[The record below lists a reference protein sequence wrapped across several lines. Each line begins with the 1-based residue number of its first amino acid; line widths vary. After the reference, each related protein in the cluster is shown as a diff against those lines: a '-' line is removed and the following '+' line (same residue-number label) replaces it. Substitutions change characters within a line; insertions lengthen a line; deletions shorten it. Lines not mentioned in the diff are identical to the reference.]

1 MSGLA
6 EREAQTTM
14 AQTSKRMLEGYR
26 VLDFTQVLAGPTTTR
41 YLGEMGAEVVKVE
54 FAPSGDISRGVPY
67 LRDGR
72 SAYYVQQNRG
82 KKSLCLDLKHPAAA
96 AIIKELI
103 QKVDVLVENYAP
115 GVIGRLGFGYEAVR
129 TINPKIIMCSIS
141 TFGQDGPLANRPGY
155 DFIGCAYSGVL
166 SMIGERNGMPSLPQV
181 GVGDITT
188 GVHALSAIIAALLHR
203 ERTGEGQFVETSL
216 LDCYFSYNDMTVHTA
231 SLSGGAFSPTRNG
244 AHHFGVAPLG
254 IFNGKRS
261 PILIMASTEHQ
272 FGYLCCAMGQPE
284 LPTDPR
290 FCNNPA
296 RMANVEELKRLI
308 QDWFDSMPTDDE
320 VYRLFEEYRVPFAQV
335 LSIAEAMAHPHLRER
350 EVVRTVNDRFLGE
363 FDLPGFPL
371 RFSGYERHREMEAPT
386 LGEHNEAV
394 LRDYLGYSTDRIN
407 ALQRE
412 GVLQRGDR

>member
-1 MSGLA
+1 
-6 EREAQTTM
+6 M

-82 KKSLCLDLKHPAAA
+82 KKSLCLDLKHPAAN

-103 QKVDVLVENYAP
+103 PKVDVLVENYAP

-129 TINPKIIMCSIS
+129 AINPKIVMCSIS
-141 TFGQDGPLANRPGY
+141 TFGQEGTLANRPGY

-166 SMIGERNGMPSLPQV
+166 SMIGERTGMPSLPQV

-188 GVHALSAIIAALLHR
+188 GVHALSGIMAALLHR
-203 ERTGEGQFVETSL
+203 ERTGEGQFIETSL

-254 IFNGKRS
+254 IFKGKRS

-272 FGYLCCAMGQPE
+272 FGYLCRAMGRPE
-284 LPTDPR
+284 LPADPR
-290 FCNNPA
+290 FCNNPT
-296 RMANVEELKRLI
+296 RMENVEELKRLI
-308 QDWFDSMPTDDE
+308 QDWFDSMPSDDE
-320 VYRLFEEYRVPFAQV
+320 VYRLFEEHRVPFAQV
-335 LSIAEAMAHPHLRER
+335 LSIADAMAHPHLRER
-350 EVVRTVNDRFLGE
+350 EIVRTVNDRFLGE
-363 FDLPGFPL
+363 FDVPGFPM
-371 RFSGYERHREMEAPT
+371 RFSGYQRHPEMQAPT
-386 LGEHNEAV
+386 LGEHNAEV
-394 LRDYLGYSTDRIN
+394 LRDYLGYSTDRIA